1 MKNSKLRIISDVIKN
16 KCVINNRNRGNFPGE
31 FSVYINDV
39 LIYQERRKMDDIKDQ
54 ESPCRKQCF
63 INPRTNFCMGCYR
76 SIDEIVKWINLS
88 ETEKVIITRKIEKR
102 RIKALKNRSI
112 INAVWI
118 GQKSETVN
126 LNADRSTL

>member
-88 ETEKVIITRKIEKR
+88 EIEKEVIVKKLEKR
-102 RIKALKNRSI
+102 RIRALKNSRI
-112 INAVWI
+112 ENAVWL
-118 GQKSETVN
+118 S
-126 LNADRSTL
+126 